1 MDNQIIQIA
10 ERIRGLRQILNISAE
25 EMARITETSLE
36 NYTAY
41 EEGKSDFSFTFLLK
55 CAQTFNVDIAELV
68 MGDVPKLS
76 VYTIIRGGNGMPI
89 ERRKGFKYRHL
100 AYLLKNRLAEPHL
113 VTAFYSEEEQT
124 APIRLSRHAGQ
135 EFDYIVKGKLKFCID
150 GHEEIL
156 ETGDSVYYNSAHSHG
171 MIATGGE
178 DCDFLAIVIP
188 DEPDAKG
195 KD

>member
-10 ERIRGLRQILNISAE
+10 ERIRGLRQILNIPAE
-25 EMARITETSLE
+25 EMARITETTPE
-36 NYTAY
+36 IYAAY

-55 CAQTFNVDIAELV
+55 CAQTFDVDIAELV

-76 VYTIIRGGNGMPI
+76 VYTVTRGGNGMPI

-113 VTAFYSEEEQT
+113 VTAFYSEAEQNSS
-124 APIRLSRHAGQ
+124 IRLSKHAGQ
-135 EFDYIVKGKLKFCID
+135 ELDYVVRGKLKFCID

-156 ETGDSVYYNSAHSHG
+156 EAGDSVYYDSAHPHG
-171 MIATGGE
+171 MIATGG

-188 DEPDAKG
+188 ADSDMK
-195 KD
+195 